1 MGIWK
6 LYRHLAVQARV
17 ETLTASKT
25 LTAKDNGKTFL
36 IGTDELVMTLPA
48 TVKGLE
54 FTFVNIGADGN
65 NIITISPNASDGIF
79 GTITLAA
86 SIVQMAGTADTDV
99 INTKST
105 ALKGDSM
112 KLEGDGAD
120 GYAIV
125 SSTGIWA
132 SE

>member
-1 MGIWK
+1 MSIWK
-6 LYRHLAVQARV
+6 LYRHLATQAGV
-17 ETLTASKT
+17 ETLTASKL
-25 LTAKDNGKTFL
+25 LTANDNGKTFL
-36 IGTDELVMTLPA
+36 IGTDELVITLPP
-48 TVKGLE
+48 TKKNLT

-86 SIVQMAGTADTDV
+86 SIVQMAGTADTDF
-99 INTKST
+99 INTKASS
-105 ALKGDSM
+105 LKGDSS
-112 KLEGDGAD
+112 KLVGDGAD